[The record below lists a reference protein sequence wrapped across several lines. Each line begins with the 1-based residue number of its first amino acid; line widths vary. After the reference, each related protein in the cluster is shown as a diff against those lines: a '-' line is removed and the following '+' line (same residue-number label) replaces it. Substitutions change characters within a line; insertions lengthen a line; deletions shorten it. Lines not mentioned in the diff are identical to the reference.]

1 MSTHVHAPSPDSTAG
16 DPRSV
21 VARLGAKR
29 LLHYLL
35 ETLRVEPLAPLYL
48 GFKRCIKAG
57 AALDAGLQQEKP
69 GQVRTLTGRYLL
81 YACFQLDMLVDDLP
95 DYTRA
100 LYVRD
105 FVHESLGNGSST
117 SALIQ
122 RAWACRELSLRE
134 RLRTVLLVWNL
145 RSLTRTIEALLD
157 CPTRQGFF
165 RQRLTTLVDAVVEDM
180 NLESRGWNT
189 LESLA
194 PSYPAMGLSSLDVL
208 LLLKGQSLEEIAS
221 YERVLGQAEQLARLE
236 DDILEVWMAL
246 EQRNR
251 SDSALE
257 DEVDYRN
264 LVLRHARN
272 LGWPMRAALDEA
284 CRQAGEV
291 EHRLAENLGQVKDPR
306 MAVLLRRVATFF
318 PTFADALIGPHRVPA
333 PARSSAA

>member
-1 MSTHVHAPSPDSTAG
+1 M
-16 DPRSV
+16 
-21 VARLGAKR
+21 
-29 LLHYLL
+29 
-35 ETLRVEPLAPLYL
+35 EPLAPLYL

-117 SALIQ
+117 RALIQ
-122 RAWACRELSLRE
+122 RAWARRELSLRE

-145 RSLTRTIEALLD
+145 RSLTRTIEALLG

-180 NLESRGWNT
+180 NLESRGRNT

-208 LLLKGQSLEEIAS
+208 LLLKGQPLEEIAS

-257 DEVDYRN
+257 DAVDYRN

-284 CRQAGEV
+284 CRRAGEV
-291 EHRLAENLGQVKDPR
+291 EQRLDEDLGRVKDPE

-318 PTFADALIGPHRVPA
+318 PTFADAFIGPHRVPA